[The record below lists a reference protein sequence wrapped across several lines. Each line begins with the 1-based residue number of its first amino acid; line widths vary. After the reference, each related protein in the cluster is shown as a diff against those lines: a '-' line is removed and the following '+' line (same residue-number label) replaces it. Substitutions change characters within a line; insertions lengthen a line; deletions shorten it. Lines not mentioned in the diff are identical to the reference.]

1 MNKSKQE
8 IEKIINF
15 FKVKN
20 YKKVIELSQIFL
32 KKEAESDF
40 VLNLLGLSFQK
51 LGKLDEAET
60 SLVIANQINPEN
72 ISILNNLETILNI
85 N

>member
-40 VLNLLGLSFQK
+40 VLNLLDYLFK
-51 LGKLDEAET
+51 
-60 SLVIANQINPEN
+60 N
-72 ISILNNLETILNI
+72 
-85 N
+85 